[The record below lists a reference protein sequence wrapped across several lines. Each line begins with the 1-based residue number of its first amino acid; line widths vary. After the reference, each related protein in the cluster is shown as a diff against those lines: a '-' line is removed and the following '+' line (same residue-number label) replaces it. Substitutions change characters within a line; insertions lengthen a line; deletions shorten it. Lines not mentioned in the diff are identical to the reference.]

1 MMNKTRNIMT
11 QNSNIDIQYF
21 QPMIH
26 TQSIL
31 MAIMVIAIVSSLL
44 SSIMSMNRYIL
55 LMTRAMSIKLT
66 FTITQSHLH
75 MRYHTQIFMMFITKL
90 MMILSMVMVMH
101 TILSINNHS
110 TLKFTMKRITM
121 TMVISSGITI
131 AQYIR
136 LTVQF
141 MMNIQL
147 TSLLTMLLSTTQW
160 IITQTIM
167 ETPTLLWQ

>member
-121 TMVISSGITI
+121 TMVIGSGITM

-160 IITQTIM
+160 VITQTIM

>member
-11 QNSNIDIQYF
+11 QNSNIDIQCF

-44 SSIMSMNRYIL
+44 SSIMSMNRYIP
-55 LMTRAMSIKLT
+55 LMTRAMNIKLI

-101 TILSINNHS
+101 TTLSINNHS
-110 TLKFTMKRITM
+110 TLKFTMNRITM
-121 TMVISSGITI
+121 TMVIGSGITM

-147 TSLLTMLLSTTQW
+147 NSLLTMLLSTTQW
-160 IITQTIM
+160 IITHTIM

>member
-101 TILSINNHS
+101 TTLSINNHS

-121 TMVISSGITI
+121 TMVIGSGITM

-160 IITQTIM
+160 VITQTIM

>member
-1 MMNKTRNIMT
+1 MT

-121 TMVISSGITI
+121 TMVIGSETIT
-131 AQYIR
+131 AQYIK
-136 LTVQF
+136 LMVQF
-141 MMNIQL
+141 MMNILL
-147 TSLLTMLLSTTQW
+147 TSLLMMLLSTTQW
-160 IITQTIM
+160 VITHTIM
-167 ETPTLLWQ
+167 VTRTLLWL